1 VRLLGNS
8 SLVVDQLLQ
17 VRREELDGIGVAWRL
32 FWLNESG
39 QVAEKN
45 LTEIG
50 EDGGAT
56 GGNAVLHKKDGN
68 LTEKSV
74 NAGGGMESREQAEEG
89 RREILVCDLELE
101 SHVAEAEAGGYIQDG
116 KAAASASG
124 GVMAAA
130 TLLGGRLSQGLV
142 VALPRL
148 GQLFGRLGFRKSASR
163 FAGSF
168 ERGGLAGVR
177 YGVDRASVSS
187 WLIHV
192 VPRFWKDAQGRPSV
206 EWKRVR
212 KCEKRKGIEQR
223 RCG

>member
-17 VRREELDGIGVAWRL
+17 VRREEFDGIGVFWDVFRL
-32 FWLNESG
+32 AESG
-39 QVAEKN
+39 QAAEKN

-74 NAGGGMESREQAEEG
+74 NAGGGMESREPAEEG

-101 SHVAEAEAGGYIQDG
+101 SHVAA
-116 KAAASASG
+116 
-124 GVMAAA
+124 V

-212 KCEKRKGIEQR
+212 KKLEVKEIGEELLLKVKS
-223 RCG
+223 

>member
-1 VRLLGNS
+1 MWGAFRL
-8 SLVVDQLLQ
+8 
-17 VRREELDGIGVAWRL
+17 A
-32 FWLNESG
+32 ESG

-56 GGNAVLHKKDGN
+56 RGDAVLHKKDGN

-74 NAGGGMESREQAEEG
+74 NAGSGMESREQAQEG
-89 RREILVCDLELE
+89 GREVLVGGLELE
-101 SHVAEAEAGGYIQDG
+101 PHMAETKAGGGIEDG
-116 KAAASASG
+116 KAAAAASG
-124 GVMAAA
+124 GVVAAA
-130 TLLGGRLSQGLV
+130 TLLRSRLGQGLG
-142 VALPRL
+142 VAHPWL
-148 GQLFGRLGFRKSASR
+148 GQLFGRLGFRRSARRS
-163 FAGSF
+163 AGSIR
-168 ERGGLAGVR
+168 RGDVAGVR
-177 YGVDRASVSS
+177 YGVDRVRVID

-192 VPRFWKDAQGRPSV
+192 VPRFWEDAQGHPSV